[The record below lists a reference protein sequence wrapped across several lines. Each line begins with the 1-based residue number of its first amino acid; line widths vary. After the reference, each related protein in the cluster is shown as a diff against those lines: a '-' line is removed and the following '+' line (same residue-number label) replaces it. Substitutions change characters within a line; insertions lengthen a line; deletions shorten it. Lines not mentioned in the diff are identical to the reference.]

1 MPADGP
7 TNTPT
12 QAWLIEGPLSVV
24 GWAEIVEAEQKLGMG
39 RLESTQYQYDG
50 LGIATYEL
58 VPRTKSVI
66 TQKSPPPESIT
77 RILGGLALNEYLLFI

>member
-1 MPADGP
+1 M
-7 TNTPT
+7 
-12 QAWLIEGPLSVV
+12 IVGPLSVV

-66 TQKSPPPESIT
+66 TQKSPPESIT